1 MRIAVLFGLCSL
13 CLVGTGGLVSAQ
25 IPAAPPEPS
34 IFSQLFPQPTGNNG
48 YEELVLAG
56 QLTRHNEALDALMA
70 GSGTL
75 NDKRNALAQPDI
87 ARALALI
94 REGLRKP
101 ILSPRAGLPIDEET
115 RYPDMMLMR
124 QLARLLK
131 IKQYVLLADGRTG
144 EAIDCLRDGLRIGY
158 LVQADSLLSG
168 LVGIAVD
175 AILLDATARHLE
187 QMSVGDCDRLL
198 KLVHEWLEAPSPAES
213 VLTAERDMAL
223 RLLQKRRSD
232 PTSLRALL
240 KENTAADDPD
250 ASAIRTF
257 LADNPSATE
266 GLIDQTMALVQA
278 QYAQLIASLRQPYWE
293 RQETRLKD
301 PDSLSSRLYHV
312 ITADMGQVTERYAR
326 DRVNVQ
332 LLGLQTALRRFRWE
346 YERLPAS
353 LSELN
358 DDRLTIDPFTG
369 KPFVYRRNGD
379 TYELSSAGPYDR
391 GDQEHPPS
399 GERVP
404 ISLPR
409 R

>member
-1 MRIAVLFGLCSL
+1 MRIAALFGLCGL
-13 CLVGTGGLVSAQ
+13 CLTLAGGIVRAQ
-25 IPAAPPEPS
+25 TPETPPEPS
-34 IFSQLFPQPTGNNG
+34 IFSQLFPQPTGKNG
-48 YEELVLAG
+48 YEDLVLAG
-56 QLTRHNEALDALMA
+56 QLTRHNRALDDIMA
-70 GSGTL
+70 GKGTL
-75 NDKRNALAQPDI
+75 NDKRNVLAQPEI
-87 ARALALI
+87 AHALALI
-94 REGLRKP
+94 HEGLRKP
-101 ILSPRAGLPIDEET
+101 ILSPRAGIPMDENT
-115 RYPDMMLMR
+115 LYPDMMLMR

-144 EAIDCLRDGLRIGY
+144 EAIDCLWDGLRIGY
-158 LVQADSLLSG
+158 LVQTDSLITG

-175 AILLDATARHLE
+175 TIMLDATARHLE

-198 KLVHEWLEAPSPAES
+198 KLVHAWLEAPSPAEG

-223 RLLQKRRSD
+223 RILQKHRSD
-232 PTSLRALL
+232 PKSLQALL
-240 KENTAADDPD
+240 REIASKENPD
-250 ASAIRTF
+250 VSAIGLF
-257 LADNPSATE
+257 LTDNPTATE
-266 GLIDQTMALVQA
+266 GLIDQTTALVQE
-278 QYAQLIASLRQPYWE
+278 QYAQLFASLRQPYWE
-293 RQETRLKD
+293 RREFTLKD
-301 PDSLSSRLYHV
+301 PDSLSGRLYHLL
-312 ITADMGQVTERYAR
+312 TADTGQVSERYAR

-358 DDRLTIDPFTG
+358 DDRLTTDPFTG
-369 KPFVYRRNGD
+369 KPFVYRCNGD

-391 GDQEHPPS
+391 GDQEHSPS